1 MGRDTHEG
9 DERMNILNATP
20 HEINIYMEEQT
31 EWNEERK
38 YYQVKEGEQPVKNIP
53 PSGLLLRMSMAEET
67 ITSLVL
73 RGSDTRSFMEQ
84 VTEPRESFNFGV
96 PVMRV
101 WYGSTDSFPKKQEGT
116 YWIVSRLVAENAKDR
131 DDFLMVHRTVRDSDG
146 RIIGCTAFAT
156 ATTWESEAFG
166 MGD

>member
-1 MGRDTHEG
+1 
-9 DERMNILNATP
+9 MNIVNTTP

-38 YYQVKEGEQPVKNIP
+38 FYQVKEGELPVKSIP
-53 PSGLLLRMSMAEET
+53 SSGTTFRMDMQEAT

-73 RGSDTRSFMEQ
+73 RNVDLYS
-84 VTEPRESFNFGV
+84 PHLREEDSFNFGT

-101 WYGSTDSFPKKQEGT
+101 WYDGHDEFPNEVEGT
-116 YWIVSRLVAENAKDR
+116 YYIVSRLVAENAKDR

-156 ATTWESEAFG
+156 ASETFG
-166 MGD
+166 IGEEE

>member
-1 MGRDTHEG
+1 
-9 DERMNILNATP
+9 MNIVNTTP
-20 HEINIYMEEQT
+20 HEINIYFEEQT

-38 YYQVKEGEQPVKNIP
+38 FYQVKEGEQPVKSIP
-53 PSGLLLRMSMAEET
+53 SSGTTFRMDMQEAT

-73 RGSDTRSFMEQ
+73 EGEDILISPLGGTPPKHHPSLRHT
-84 VTEPRESFNFGV
+84 FNFGM

-101 WYGSTDSFPKKQEGT
+101 WYDGHDEFPNEVEGT
-116 YWIVSRLVAENAKDR
+116 YYIVSRLVAENAKDR

-156 ATTWESEAFG
+156 ASETFG
-166 MGD
+166 IGEEE

>member
-1 MGRDTHEG
+1 
-9 DERMNILNATP
+9 MNIVNTTP

-38 YYQVKEGEQPVKNIP
+38 FYQVKEGEPPVKNIP
-53 PSGLLLRMSMAEET
+53 SSGTTFRMDMQEAT

-73 RGSDTRSFMEQ
+73 KGRFFVQECEDTIISPLPN
-84 VTEPRESFNFGV
+84 TFNFGI

-101 WYGSTDSFPKKQEGT
+101 WYDGHDEFPNEVEGT
-116 YWIVSRLVAENAKDR
+116 YYIVSRLVAENAKDR

-156 ATTWESEAFG
+156 ASETFG
-166 MGD
+166 IGEEA

>member
-1 MGRDTHEG
+1 
-9 DERMNILNATP
+9 MNIVNTTP

-38 YYQVKEGEQPVKNIP
+38 FYQVKAGEQPVKSIP
-53 PSGLLLRMSMAEET
+53 SSGTTFRMDMQEAT

-73 RGSDTRSFMEQ
+73 EGRIFVQECEDTPLGGIPPN
-84 VTEPRESFNFGV
+84 TFNFGI

-101 WYGSTDSFPKKQEGT
+101 WYDGHDEFPNEVEGT
-116 YWIVSRLVAENAKDR
+116 YYIVSRLVAENAKDR

-146 RIIGCTAFAT
+146 RIVGCTAFAT
-156 ATTWESEAFG
+156 ASETFG
-166 MGD
+166 IGEEE